1 MSKKKLITVIT
12 GANGGIG
19 VEILKKLSISNH
31 TIYALVRKKN
41 IEFTQTCSSFSKKY
55 KNKIKIIECDFLD
68 KKKVKEAIKVIR
80 KEKNNIDNLIHTAG
94 TIQSNLF
101 QFTETDDLKKL
112 YEVNLFSPFEITK
125 EISKQMMDKK
135 RKSNIIFVSSTAST
149 DPSIGRFAYASSKS
163 ALDITAKTL
172 SLELARY
179 NILVN
184 VVSPGLTKTKM
195 MEENTSK
202 KYVEDYLNHVALKR
216 PANPKEIADVVLFLI
231 SDKNSYITGQIIRSD
246 GGKF

>member
-1 MSKKKLITVIT
+1 M
-12 GANGGIG
+12 
-19 VEILKKLSISNH
+19 
-31 TIYALVRKKN
+31 
-41 IEFTQTCSSFSKKY
+41 
-55 KNKIKIIECDFLD
+55 
-68 KKKVKEAIKVIR
+68 
-80 KEKNNIDNLIHTAG
+80 
-94 TIQSNLF
+94 
-101 QFTETDDLKKL
+101 
-112 YEVNLFSPFEITK
+112 ITK

-202 KYVEDYLNHVALKR
+202 SN
-216 PANPKEIADVVLFLI
+216 
-231 SDKNSYITGQIIRSD
+231 
-246 GGKF
+246 